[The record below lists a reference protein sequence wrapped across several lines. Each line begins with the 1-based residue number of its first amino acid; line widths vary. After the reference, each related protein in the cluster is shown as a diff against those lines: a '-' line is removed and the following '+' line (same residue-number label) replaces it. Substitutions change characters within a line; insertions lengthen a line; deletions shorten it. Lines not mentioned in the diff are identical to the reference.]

1 MSGIEVAGLIFG
13 IVPVVVEI
21 LKSYNSAKERLKS
34 FTNHVQVV
42 RDVQLRYRVAATNFA
57 NDCQLLLKAVI
68 ESAHEL
74 SQMIDNPNHSGWQDP
89 SLEGRLRKYL
99 GRDCQIFEEVVIRI
113 RDVLRDTA
121 AQLSKVDQDLSAGQK
136 DSRTMSLKQLYTAF
150 DISRKENAYRQS
162 LDDLDQWN
170 TKLGRLRDQRS
181 KLHKHRSYRPDA
193 LIRKS
198 VPKRY
203 SDIRTASQRLHD
215 SLKESWSCTNISH
228 VGHQAKLSLDAEA
241 DHGTAQLDMVIACR
255 RTTSV
260 DASKGECKVPE
271 EPPIWLQ
278 VRSITTNEHVTQPTL
293 ESHSF
298 LGSLSASVQTQS
310 NPSASLAK
318 ASTPRSVIQKV
329 KKNLKRVHFD
339 TSAGSTTPPNSSPR
353 KSILL
358 KVSEPTS
365 AVTFAMLDLR
375 ATASVCCHLS
385 KACRSA
391 PCKDISLG
399 YLESLESPQSFKFIF
414 YDAGRNTEA
423 KMAKNT
429 PGRDSYSIRMELA
442 KLHTLHQLML
452 AHKVATAVLQYHST
466 SWLCR
471 DWGLEDIS
479 YFADTTSG
487 TKDQSPG
494 EEDQITKTLQTLH
507 LSTQFPSESSSAQ
520 CSSSSD
526 PDELSYMYGIRN
538 LTLAG
543 LGVALLEVG
552 IKQELGSVSLDTSA
566 LSPHRIISAR
576 KVLRG
581 EPSSPKMLGKRYIK
595 MARQCIDC
603 DFSCG
608 EDLTDEALRSAVYT
622 DVVCTLEDMIADW
635 KRFMGS

>member
-21 LKSYNSAKERLKS
+21 LKSYNSSKERLKS
-34 FTNHVQVV
+34 FTHHVQVV
-42 RDVQLRYRVAATNFA
+42 YDVQLRYRVAATNFA
-57 NDCQLLLKAVI
+57 NDCQLLLKPVI
-68 ESAHEL
+68 GNAHEL
-74 SQMIDNPNHSGWQDP
+74 SQMIDNPSHSGWQDP
-89 SLEGRLRKYL
+89 SFEERLRKYL
-99 GRDCQIFEEVVIRI
+99 GRDCQVFEEVVIKI
-113 RDVLRDTA
+113 RDVLRATGA
-121 AQLSKVDQDLSAGQK
+121 RLSKVDQDLSAGQN
-136 DSRTMSLKQLYTAF
+136 DSRVMSLRQLYTAF
-150 DISRKENAYRQS
+150 DISRKENAYRKS

-170 TKLGRLRDQRS
+170 TKLGCLRDQRS
-181 KLHKHRSYRPDA
+181 KLHKHRSRRPDA

-228 VGHQAKLSLDAEA
+228 VGHQARLSLDAEA

-255 RTTSV
+255 RTASIGV
-260 DASKGECKVPE
+260 SKGESRVPE

-278 VRSITTNEHVTQPTL
+278 VRSITTNEHIAQPAL
-293 ESHSF
+293 NSPSI
-298 LGSLSASVQTQS
+298 LGSLSASAHLQP
-310 NPSASLAK
+310 NPLVSIAK
-318 ASTPRSVIQKV
+318 ASTPASVVRKV

-339 TSAGSTTPPNSSPR
+339 TSAGNITTSNRSPR
-353 KSILL
+353 KSTSL
-358 KVSEPTS
+358 KASEPTS

-399 YLESLESPQSFKFIF
+399 YLESLESPHSFTFIF

-423 KMAKNT
+423 NMAKNM
-429 PGRDSYSIRMELA
+429 PGKDSYSIRMELA
-442 KLHTLHQLML
+442 KLHTLHQLVL
-452 AHKVATAVLQYHST
+452 AHKIATGVLQYHST

-479 YFADTTSG
+479 YFTNTTSV
-487 TKDQSPG
+487 TKNQSSG
-494 EEDQITKTLQTLH
+494 LEDQITKTLQTLH
-507 LSTQFPSESSSAQ
+507 LSTQFPSESSPAKFSP
-520 CSSSSD
+520 SSD
-526 PDELSYMYGIRN
+526 PDELSYVYGIRN

-543 LGVALLEVG
+543 LGVALLEIG
-552 IKQELGSVSLDTSA
+552 IKQELGSVSLDS
-566 LSPHRIISAR
+566 SVPIPHRIIGAR
-576 KVLRG
+576 KMLRG
-581 EPSSPKMLGKRYIK
+581 EPPSLKMLGKRYIK

-603 DFSCG
+603 DFSSG

-622 DVVCTLEDMIADW
+622 DVVCGLEDMITDW